1 MSNEL
6 ILILTLIIE
15 FSMLELM
22 YFFFKKEGVFAWSV
36 LATIAYN
43 IEVLILVH
51 AFGADMTLGNI
62 LFASTFL
69 ATDILSENYD
79 KKTADKAV
87 LISIVTSI
95 LFLAIS
101 QSWFLYHPASQDTTS
116 PAIRAVFSQTPRLI
130 LASVAVYVVV
140 QFMDVALY
148 HRIWHFTEEKSG
160 SRKKFLWLR
169 NNAATMLSQL
179 VNSFL
184 YNWLAFYK
192 IYPTKTLISI
202 SLSSF
207 VIFIVTSLA
216 DTPFIYLSRKIHL
229 YHTKKELVGKHTL

>member
-6 ILILTLIIE
+6 ILILTLVVE
-15 FSMLELM
+15 FGLLELM
-22 YFFFKKEGVFAWSV
+22 YFFFKKEGVLAWSV
-36 LATIAYN
+36 LATVTYN
-43 IEVLILVH
+43 IEVMILVH
-51 AFGADMTLGNI
+51 AFGADMTLGNV

-101 QSWFLYHPASQDTTS
+101 QSWFLYHPASQDTAS
-116 PAIRAVFSQTPRLI
+116 PQIRAVFSQTPRLI
-130 LASVAVYVVV
+130 LASVAVYILV
-140 QFMDVALY
+140 QFMDVWLY

-160 SRKKFLWLR
+160 SRQRFLWLR
-169 NNAATMLSQL
+169 NNAATLVSQL
-179 VNSFL
+179 INSFL

-192 IYPTKTLISI
+192 IYPTRTLVSI

-207 VIFIVTSLA
+207 AIFVVTSLV

-229 YHTKKELVGKHTL
+229 HHVKKELT

>member
-6 ILILTLIIE
+6 ILICTLIVE
-15 FSMLELM
+15 FGLLELM

-43 IEVLILVH
+43 IEVMILVH

-87 LISIVTSI
+87 GMSIVTSI

-101 QSWFLYHPASQDTTS
+101 QSWFLYHPAAQDTAS
-116 PAIRAVFSQTPRLI
+116 PQIRAVFSQTPRLI
-130 LASVAVYVVV
+130 LASVAVYILV

-148 HRIWHFTEEKSG
+148 HRIWHFTEKKSG
-160 SRKKFLWLR
+160 SKQKFLWLR
-169 NNAATMLSQL
+169 NNAATLLSQL

-184 YNWLAFYK
+184 YNWLAFYGT
-192 IYPTKTLISI
+192 YSTRTLVSI

-216 DTPFIYLSRKIHL
+216 DTPFIYLSRRIHQ
-229 YHTKKELVGKHTL
+229 YHQKKEQEKRADL